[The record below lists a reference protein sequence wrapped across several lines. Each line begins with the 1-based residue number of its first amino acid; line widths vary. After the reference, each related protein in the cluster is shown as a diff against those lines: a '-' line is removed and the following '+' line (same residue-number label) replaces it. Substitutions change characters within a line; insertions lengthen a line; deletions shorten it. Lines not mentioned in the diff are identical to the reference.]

1 MIKKEVLEIR
11 KLFTPS
17 KCNLTRICG
26 CYVDAEKNKRTH
38 LKEAFLSI
46 PEEEAFKYFDI
57 FRKALSGTIGKNLL
71 NMEFPLEQEAPGGTQ
86 EFLMRLRASQLQDEE
101 LIEEFYDRIIENYI
115 YGENYYIILVHG
127 AYDLPKRASDGT
139 DMWDAADDVYHYL
152 FCCICPVNLSKA
164 GLCYNAEANVIE
176 DRVRDW
182 VVDAPDLGFLFPA
195 FNDRNTDIHNLLYY
209 SKNPEQLQ
217 AELIDQVLGCT
228 QPMSAKGQ
236 KETFNVLVEETLGE
250 HCDYESVRGIHEQLT
265 ELMTDNQDAAV
276 PLELDKTEVKK
287 LLANHGATTENLES
301 FEQYYDNSVGE
312 KASLLAS
319 NVASTRKFQ
328 IKTPDVLVQVNPERT
343 DLVETKVINGKS
355 YLLIEVNDRVEVNGI
370 SVRTVP
376 VPKTDEEDAL

>member
-1 MIKKEVLEIR
+1 
-11 KLFTPS
+11 
-17 KCNLTRICG
+17 
-26 CYVDAEKNKRTH
+26 
-38 LKEAFLSI
+38 
-46 PEEEAFKYFDI
+46 
-57 FRKALSGTIGKNLL
+57 
-71 NMEFPLEQEAPGGTQ
+71 
-86 EFLMRLRASQLQDEE
+86 
-101 LIEEFYDRIIENYI
+101 
-115 YGENYYIILVHG
+115 
-127 AYDLPKRASDGT
+127 
-139 DMWDAADDVYHYL
+139 
-152 FCCICPVNLSKA
+152 
-164 GLCYNAEANVIE
+164 
-176 DRVRDW
+176 
-182 VVDAPDLGFLFPA
+182 
-195 FNDRNTDIHNLLYY
+195 
-209 SKNPEQLQ
+209 
-217 AELIDQVLGCT
+217 
-228 QPMSAKGQ
+228 MSAKGQ
-236 KETFNVLVEETLGE
+236 KETFNVIVEETLGE

>member
-46 PEEEAFKYFDI
+46 PEEEAFKYFEI
-57 FRKALSGTIGKNLL
+57 FRKAMSGTIGKNLL
-71 NMEFPLEQEAPGGTQ
+71 NMEFPLHQEEAGGTQ
-86 EFLMRLRASQLQDEE
+86 EFFMRLRASQLQDDA
-101 LIEEFYDRIIENYI
+101 LVEEFYDKIIENYI

-127 AYDLPKRASDGT
+127 SYDLPARASDGM
-139 DMWDAADDVYHYL
+139 DMWDAAEDVYNYL

-164 GLCYNAEANVIE
+164 GLCYNAAANVIE
-176 DRVRDW
+176 DRIRDW
-182 VVDAPDLGFLFPA
+182 VVDMPDLAFLFPA
-195 FNDRNTDIHNLLYY
+195 FNDRNADIHNLLYY

-217 AELIDQVLGCT
+217 SELIDQVLGCV

-236 KETFNVLVEETLGE
+236 KETFNVLVEETLGD
-250 HCDYESVRGIHEQLT
+250 HCDYESVRDIHDQLT
-265 ELMTDNQDAAV
+265 ELITDGSDTPAPV
-276 PLELDKTEVKK
+276 ELDKTDVKK
-287 LLANHGATTENLES
+287 LLANHGATEESLES
-301 FEQYYDNSVGE
+301 FEHFYDDSVGE
-312 KASLLAS
+312 KSSLLVT
-319 NVASTRKFQ
+319 NVASTRKFE

-343 DLVETKVINGKS
+343 DLVETRIINGKS

-370 SVRTVP
+370 SVRTVSAP
-376 VPKTDEEDAL
+376 AGEEE